1 MVRDCDHG
9 YVESPNQK
17 KKKKTPF
24 HGNSKLI
31 YVGAQ
36 VVKCNVK

>member
-9 YVESPNQK
+9 HVESPKEK
-17 KKKKTPF
+17 KKPF
-24 HGNSKLI
+24 RGISKLI
-31 YVGAQ
+31 YVGTQ